1 MEPSRALSKFRLI
14 DCAKLTADGSLAL
27 GDARH
32 MFYDDLDE
40 LNGYIRICKILNMK
54 IPTDITESQLATVM
68 YARTNLQS
76 IIMLM
81 ISICRFHKDAH
92 DVIED
97 IMTRLEPD
105 QSWNDRTIYRLQGL
119 VDSFQEDYH
128 MDARFLPKPGYEMA
142 SEITTDIDKLS
153 KFFRKSKGYRF
164 VFYLGRTA
172 YDTIVTPELP
182 RLKFLFDQDAWF
194 KDREDIVCV
203 APKEHLKLSQL
214 IADERYGLMAF

>member
-14 DCAKLTADGSLAL
+14 DCAKLIADGSLAL

-54 IPTDITESQLATVM
+54 IPTDITESKLATVM
-68 YARTNLQS
+68 YAKPYLQS

-81 ISICRFHKDAH
+81 ISISRFHKDAH

-128 MDARFLPKPGYEMA
+128 MDGHFLPKPGYEA
-142 SEITTDIDKLS
+142 TTEITMELDKLV
-153 KFFRKSKGYRF
+153 KFFRREKGYRF
-164 VFYLGRTA
+164 VFYLGRA
-172 YDTIVTPELP
+172 SYDTIVLPEVP
-182 RLKFLFDQDAWF
+182 HLKFMLDLNTWF
-194 KDREDIVCV
+194 KGRDDIKCV
-203 APKEHLKLSQL
+203 NPKDHLELTQL
-214 IADERYGLMAF
+214 LENKSYGLMAF